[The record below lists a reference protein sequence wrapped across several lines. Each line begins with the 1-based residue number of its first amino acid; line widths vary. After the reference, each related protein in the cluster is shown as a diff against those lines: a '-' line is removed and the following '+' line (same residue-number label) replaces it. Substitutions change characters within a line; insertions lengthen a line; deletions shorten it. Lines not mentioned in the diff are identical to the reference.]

1 MSEDFL
7 NPEFEIVSKMKDIVD
22 KYKYFVDSLKI
33 KYQDVQNK
41 AKNIDNN
48 FFIETPYIL
57 EEFTKKMEAIQKS
70 ACEMQALSEEIND
83 ELDNMCKCHEYIKD
97 TIDIDVEKSA
107 EIVYCK
113 HCHISKKG
121 ATAPQ
126 RTIINDIV
134 IILTTTVHVNKSK
147 AYISQNDPTERVNI
161 YMKSIEQWLEKT
173 DFKIVVVE
181 NSGYDFDELKE
192 LLEKYSHRFE
202 VIKYNESEMEKSF
215 FQNHLALCLFIKTDY
230 LYTSK
235 GASELLAINHAKK
248 TSRLVKNSSYIFKV
262 TGRYFIPSL
271 QDYLTKDI
279 NIYAYNAFR
288 QNNVHR
294 CEILGVHKNYYNDV
308 FIVNGM
314 YCKKCALYHH
324 HSEDLLEHRITF
336 IPENKINTFPV
347 FQIEVTKSGT
357 NCAFNSL

>member
-1 MSEDFL
+1 MSDDFL
-7 NPEFEIVSKMKDIVD
+7 NPEFEIVYKMKDIVD

-33 KYQDVQNK
+33 KHHDVQNK
-41 AKNIDNN
+41 VNNMDNN
-48 FFIETPYIL
+48 FFIECPYIL
-57 EEFTKKMEAIQKS
+57 EEFNKKMEAIRKS
-70 ACEMQALSEEIND
+70 ACEIQTLSEEMNN
-83 ELDNMCKCHEYIKD
+83 ELENMCKSHEYIKD

-126 RTIINDIV
+126 KSIINDIV
-134 IILTTTVHVNKSK
+134 IILTTAVYVNKSK
-147 AYISQNDPTERVNI
+147 AHISQNDPTDRVNI
-161 YMKSIEQWLEKT
+161 YMKSIEQWLQKT

-181 NSGYDFDELKE
+181 NSGYHFDELKE

-215 FQNHLALCLFIKTDY
+215 FQNYLALCLFIKTDY

-235 GASELLAINHAKK
+235 GASELLAINHAKN
-248 TSRLVKNSSYIFKV
+248 TSRLIKNSSYIFKV
-262 TGRYFIPSL
+262 TGRYFIPYL

-288 QNNVHR
+288 QNNPHR

-308 FIVNGM
+308 FVVNGM
-314 YCKKCALYHH
+314 YCKKCGLYHH
-324 HSEDLLEHRITF
+324 HLEDLLEHRISF
-336 IPENKINTFPV
+336 VSESKINTFPV
-347 FQIEVTKSGT
+347 FKIEATRSGT
-357 NCAFNSL
+357 NSEFDNL